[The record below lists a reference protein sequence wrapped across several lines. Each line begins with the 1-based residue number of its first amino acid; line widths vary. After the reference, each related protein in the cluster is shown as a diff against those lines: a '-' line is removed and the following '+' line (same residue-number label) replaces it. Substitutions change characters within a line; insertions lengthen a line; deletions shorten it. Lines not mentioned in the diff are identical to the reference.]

1 MPFLLPAAPAAAAV
15 AEGATALAGAGA
27 GAATFT
33 AASTAA
39 TGAVGAFGSG
49 AFGTLAAPSL
59 FALPSLE
66 TLGRAAMIGGFG
78 LSALG
83 AARQG
88 EAMAEGQKFAAAVQR
103 QQAAQ
108 ARLQGPSDEAA
119 YRSATSR
126 KLASR
131 RALLA
136 ASGVEPGEGSP
147 LMVSEDFA
155 GEAELNALKL
165 RANAGISATRLK
177 QQAVLSRFEGT
188 NARRSGYGR
197 AGALILSGLGQTFG
211 GPGRTIT
218 V

>member
-33 AASTAA
+33 AASAAA

-49 AFGTLAAPSL
+49 AFGALASDCDQVVA
-59 FALPSLE
+59 A
-66 TLGRAAMIGGFG
+66 AAMIGGFG

-103 QQAAQ
+103 QQAEQ
-108 ARLQGPSDEAA
+108 ARLQGLSDEAA